1 MMKQI
6 FIPIIILATSLAS
19 AQQKLSGTITD
30 PKGEGVINANVY
42 FEGSYEG
49 TISDAEGNFVL
60 MTDLSGKQ
68 LLTISCMGYEKYS
81 RLLSLKGTDTILN
94 VVLRE
99 LISEIDEVSIT
110 AGVFSAS
117 DKKKSATL
125 NSFDVATT
133 ASAMGDI
140 YGAYA
145 TMPGSQ
151 KVGEE
156 GMLFVRGGDSYET
169 KTFMDGMLV
178 QSPFFSRM
186 PDIPT
191 RGRYSPLLFSET
203 IFSTGGYSAE
213 FGQALSSVVD
223 LTTNGLETEDKTSV
237 SIMTVGASATAGR
250 RWKNSSLAFSGL
262 YANNALHHKLFK
274 QHVDW
279 IRDPVMA
286 DGTLMYR
293 VKAGE
298 TGLVKIFGSYNYN
311 AMEMNYDN
319 FEEGRLDGI
328 AMTNHTLYANASYSG
343 ELGDKW
349 LIKTG
354 LAFNQDLEEIVYRG
368 DPVNTH
374 PGATQGKLVL
384 THLTTDK
391 VKIRM
396 GAGVLYEKYTR
407 AISLDSSISQGLSDL
422 QPSLFVESEIK
433 LSKKLA
439 LRLGA
444 RGEYTSL
451 LEQIDI
457 SPRLAAAYKTGS
469 HSQVSLAWGK
479 YHQTPQAE
487 LMLMAPELHAER
499 ADHYILNFQ
508 YRNNRRLFR
517 AEAYFKAYDQLVK
530 YLDPYDPDPRN
541 YNNRGSGY
549 AAGLDVFWRDQESV
563 SGLDYWISYSYLDT
577 RRDYQDFPQKAM
589 PSYASAHNLS
599 LVFKYLFT
607 RLSTFAGLT
616 YSYASP
622 RPFNDPNHPEFMDG
636 RTRSYNDISMNIT
649 YITRLF
655 RNDFVIHMN
664 VTNLFGFD
672 NVFGYTYS
680 NAPGED
686 GSYASRAIVPNV
698 GTQAVLVFLLSF

>member
-1 MMKQI
+1 MRKTVSICMM
-6 FIPIIILATSLAS
+6 LTAMSVA
-19 AQQKLSGTITD
+19 AQHNISGSITD
-30 PKGEGVINANVY
+30 QKGEAVMNANIY

-49 TISDAEGNFVL
+49 TISDASGLFIL
-60 MTDLSGKQ
+60 QTDLTGDQ
-68 LLTISCMGYEKYS
+68 LLTISCMGYETYS
-81 RLLSLKGTDTILN
+81 RLLSLNGTDTVLT
-94 VVLRE
+94 VVLQE
-99 LISEIDEVSIT
+99 LISELDEVSIT

-117 DKKKSATL
+117 DKKKAATL

-178 QSPFFSRM
+178 QSPFFSKM

-191 RGRYSPLLFSET
+191 RGRYSPMLFSET

-237 SIMTVGASATAGR
+237 SIMTVGANASAGR
-250 RWKNSSLAFSGL
+250 RWENSSLAFSGL

-274 QHVDW
+274 QNVDW
-279 IRDPVMA
+279 IRNPVMA

-293 VKAGE
+293 AKAGK
-298 TGLVKIFGSYNYN
+298 TGLLKVFGSYNFN
-311 AMEMNYDN
+311 VMEMNYDN
-319 FEEGRLDGI
+319 FEEGRLDRI
-328 AMTNHTLYANASYSG
+328 AMNNHTLYANASYSG
-343 ELGDKW
+343 EMGDKW
-349 LIKTG
+349 LIRTG
-354 LAFNQDLEEIVYRG
+354 LALNRDLEEIVYRG
-368 DPVNTH
+368 DPVLTTRK
-374 PGATQGKLVL
+374 ASQGKMVL

-391 VKIRM
+391 IKIRM
-396 GAGVLYEKYTR
+396 GADLLEEKYSR
-407 AISLDSSISQGLSDL
+407 AITMDSTFSQGLSDL
-422 QPSLFVESEIK
+422 QPSLFLESEIK
-433 LSKKLA
+433 VSKKLA
-439 LRLGA
+439 LRVGA
-444 RGEYTSL
+444 RAEYTSL
-451 LEQIDI
+451 LEKADI

-479 YHQTPQAE
+479 YSQAPQAE
-487 LMLMAPELHAER
+487 LMLMAPELKAER
-499 ADHYILNFQ
+499 SDHYILNFQ
-508 YRNNRRLFR
+508 YRKNRRLFR
-517 AEAYFKAYDQLVK
+517 TEAYLKQYDQLVK
-530 YLDPYDPDPRN
+530 YMDPYDPDPRN
-541 YNNRGSGY
+541 YNNHGSGY
-549 AAGLDVFWRDQESV
+549 AGGLDVFWRDQESID
-563 SGLDYWISYSYLDT
+563 GLDYWISYSYLDT
-577 RRDYQDFPQKAM
+577 RRDYQDFPRKAM

-622 RPFNDPNHPEFMDG
+622 RPYNDPNHPDFMDG

-649 YITRLF
+649 YVTRLF
-655 RNDFVIHMN
+655 RNDFIIHMN

-672 NVFGYTYS
+672 NVFGYAYS
-680 NAPGED
+680 NTPGED
-686 GSYASRAIVPNV
+686 GHYASRAIVPTV
-698 GTQAVLVFLLSF
+698 GTQAVLLFMLSF

>member
-1 MMKQI
+1 MRHLISMLM
-6 FIPIIILATSLAS
+6 ILAALNAG
-19 AQQKLSGTITD
+19 AQQTLSGSIAD
-30 PKGEGVINANVY
+30 QKGEAVMNANIY

-49 TISDAEGNFVL
+49 TISDAAGHFVL
-60 MTDLSGKQ
+60 KTDLTGDQ
-68 LLTISCMGYEKYS
+68 LLTISCMGYETYS
-81 RLLSLKGTDTILN
+81 RLLFLDGTDTVLA
-94 VVLRE
+94 VVLQE
-99 LISEIDEVSIT
+99 LISELDEVSIT

-133 ASAMGDI
+133 ASAMGDV

-178 QSPFFSRM
+178 QSPFFSKM

-213 FGQALSSVVD
+213 YGQALSSVVD

-237 SIMTVGASATAGR
+237 SIMTVGASASAGR

-274 QHVDW
+274 QNVDW
-279 IRDPVMA
+279 VSDPVMA

-293 VKAGE
+293 AKAGE
-298 TGLVKIFGSYNYN
+298 TGLFKAFCSYNFN

-319 FEEGRLDGI
+319 FEEGTLDRI
-328 AMTNHTLYANASYSG
+328 AMRNHTMYTNASFSG
-343 ELGDKW
+343 ELSDKW

-354 LAFNQDLEEIVYRG
+354 LAYNKDLEEIVYRG
-368 DPVNTH
+368 DPVHTTVS
-374 PGATQGKLVL
+374 ASQVKLVL
-384 THLTTDK
+384 TYLATDK

-396 GAGVLYEKYTR
+396 GADVLEKQYTR
-407 AISLDSSISQGLSDL
+407 AITLDSIFSQGLSDL
-422 QPSLFVESEIK
+422 QPSLFLESEIT

-444 RGEYTSL
+444 RAEYTSL
-451 LEQIDI
+451 LEKTGI

-479 YHQTPQAE
+479 YHQTPKAE
-487 LMLMAPELHAER
+487 LMLMAPGLNAER

-517 AEAYFKAYDQLVK
+517 AEAYLKQYDQLVK

-541 YNNRGSGY
+541 YSNKGSGY
-549 AAGLDVFWRDQESV
+549 AGGLDVFWRDQASV
-563 SGLDYWISYSYLDT
+563 EGLDYWVSYSYLDT
-577 RRDYQDFPQKAM
+577 RRDYQDFPRKAM

-622 RPFNDPNHPEFMDG
+622 RPFNDPNHAEFMDG

-649 YITRLF
+649 HVTRLF
-655 RNDFVIHMN
+655 GNDFIIHMN
-664 VTNLFGFD
+664 ITNLFGFD

-680 NAPGED
+680 NTPGED
-686 GSYASRAIVPNV
+686 GIYASRAIVPTV
-698 GTQAVLVFLLSF
+698 GTQAVLLFMLSF